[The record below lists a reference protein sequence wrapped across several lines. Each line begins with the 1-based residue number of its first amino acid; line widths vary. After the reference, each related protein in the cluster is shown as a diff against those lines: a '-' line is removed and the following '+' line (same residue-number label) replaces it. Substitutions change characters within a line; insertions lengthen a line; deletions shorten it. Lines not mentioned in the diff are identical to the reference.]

1 MSDPVERLNGRFVF
15 LMLVLALVVSACA
28 SSGGAA
34 SGEGGDTADATG
46 GSSTL
51 LTRAQLAQYS
61 GRTALEAVQRF
72 NRRWLTY
79 ERAGVRVVFDG
90 RSRDNLDAL
99 GRLRADDV
107 ESLRFL
113 IATDATRKY
122 GPGFSGGVIEVTS
135 RVR

>member
-1 MSDPVERLNGRFVF
+1 MSDAVARLNAARF
-15 LMLVLALVVSACA
+15 LVLVLTLVVSACA

-34 SGEGGDTADATG
+34 SGADGETADLTE
-46 GSSTL
+46 GSTTL
-51 LTRAQLAQYS
+51 IVRAQLAQYS

-79 ERAGVRVVFDG
+79 ERARARVVFDG
-90 RSRDNLDAL
+90 RSPDNLDAL

-113 IATDATRKY
+113 TATDATRKY
-122 GPGFSGGVIEVTS
+122 GPGFNGGVIEVTS
-135 RVR
+135 RGR